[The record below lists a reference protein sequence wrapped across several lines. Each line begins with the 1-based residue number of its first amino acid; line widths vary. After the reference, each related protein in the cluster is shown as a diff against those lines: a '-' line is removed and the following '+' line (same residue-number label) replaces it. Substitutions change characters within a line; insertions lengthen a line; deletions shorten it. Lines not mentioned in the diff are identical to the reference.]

1 MLLFASSFSLF
12 LCLSFLS
19 LLCYAQPSP
28 AFFSFTYSI
37 SVVLPSSS
45 LHLRVVRRDG
55 VHFCYLIFIV
65 ESFAASLSGVKFTPV
80 AVRGRKL
87 TRVLKTTSKNDYS
100 EINNNDIT
108 APRSIRAEMVFIGWP
123 GFSRCVMFDVRIE
136 TYVMINNAFPSTLKA
151 VDLRSHSIWLRL
163 ACDWN
168 GTIWYNMLQLY

>member
-1 MLLFASSFSLF
+1 MQAHLLKTRSYWFQAPPMRLFASSFRL

-19 LLCYAQPSP
+19 LLCYDQPCP

-37 SVVLPSSS
+37 PVVLPSPS

-87 TRVLKTTSKNDYS
+87 TRALKTTSKNDYS

-108 APRSIRAEMVFIGWP
+108 ARHDRYARKW
-123 GFSRCVMFDVRIE
+123 FS
-136 TYVMINNAFPSTLKA
+136 S
-151 VDLRSHSIWLRL
+151 VDLDSL
-163 ACDWN
+163 
-168 GTIWYNMLQLY
+168 GV